1 MILVPTSTTTAAA
14 MAPESMRARY
24 MGLYT
29 LTSGIGSGVGPLMGG
44 MLSDAYGPL
53 AIWYG
58 GGLVGFAGAAVF
70 LGNLLVQ
77 KRKSARLIE
86 S

>member
-1 MILVPTSTTTAAA
+1 
-14 MAPESMRARY
+14 
-24 MGLYT
+24 
-29 LTSGIGSGVGPLMGG
+29 